1 MPKSEN
7 MSNNS
12 FRKRFD
18 FFIFIGLMLSAT
30 VFITVAALQRSK
42 VEAWDDL
49 LERKEYSLPGY
60 LIVDVTDL
68 LMPEKGDYDAIGPL
82 PDGSGAIAFKEVTL
96 GSEKKSKDDAADVEN
111 ELSKLKQEYLDGDES
126 NAEAGEGAGGDLE
139 FQEVTPDYRVH
150 EVQQGE
156 TLAIIAKRYAEYGI
170 SMNDIAKANQISNI
184 HKLNV
189 GDLLLI
195 PTSKEKVDVVLQEL
209 LRRRAKAEEEAKK
222 APKIETSTYIVQ
234 EGDSLWSIANKVNLD
249 INTLFGCNDLKNP
262 DVLKP
267 GTKLRV
273 PNQDGIFYKVAKG
286 DTLSKIAD
294 KYGIYVDAIA
304 AANGIGSDTV
314 LIAGSEIFL
323 PGAKEIVTSSSTGSG
338 AVVKASDRSST
349 TGFRWPLRGRINSRF
364 GYRKDPFSGRKD
376 LHTGLDI
383 GASRG
388 TRIAAAASGVV
399 VYAGWM
405 GGYGR
410 TVVIDH
416 GRGHRTLYGHCSKIL
431 VRQGQRVSSGQVIA
445 AVGATGR
452 ATGSHL
458 HFEIRVNN
466 TPVNPLKYLR

>member
-1 MPKSEN
+1 MPKSKN

-30 VFITVAALQRSK
+30 VFITAAALQRSK
-42 VEAWDDL
+42 GEAWDDL
-49 LERKEYSLPGY
+49 LDGKEYSLPGY

-96 GSEKKSKDDAADVEN
+96 GSGKKTKDDASSVEDKLN
-111 ELSKLKQEYLDGDES
+111 KLKQEYLTDDDSSTETGNDAGD
-126 NAEAGEGAGGDLE
+126 DLE
-139 FQEVTPDYRVH
+139 FQEVTSDYRVH

-156 TLAIIAKRYAEYGI
+156 TLATIAKRYAEYGI
-170 SMNDIAKANQISNI
+170 SMEDIAKANQISNI
-184 HKLNV
+184 HKLNI

-195 PTSKEKVDVVLQEL
+195 PTSKDKVDVVLQEL
-209 LRRRAKAEEEAKK
+209 LRRRAKAEEEAKR
-222 APKIETSTYIVQ
+222 APKIETYTYVVQ
-234 EGDSLWSIANKVNLD
+234 DGDSLWSIANKVNLD

-267 GTKLRV
+267 GTELRI

-286 DTLSKIAD
+286 DTLKKIAD
-294 KYGIYVDAIA
+294 KYGIYVEAIMT
-304 AANGIGSDTV
+304 ANSIGSDTA

-323 PGAKEIVTSSSTGSG
+323 PGAKEIVSSSSASSG
-338 AVVKASDRSST
+338 TVVKASDRGSS

-364 GYRKDPFSGRKD
+364 GYRKDPFVGRKD

-383 GASRG
+383 GAPRG

-399 VYAGWM
+399 VYTGWM
-405 GGYGR
+405 GGYGQ

-416 GRGHRTLYGHCSKIL
+416 GRGYKTLYGHCSKIL
-431 VRQGQRVSSGQVIA
+431 VKQGQRVSSGQVIA

-466 TPVNPLKYLR
+466 VPVNPLKHLR